1 MKQQN
6 TTNYQIK
13 GEKQVKKLT
22 NSTDYITKTFDE
34 YEEE

>member
-13 GEKQVKKLT
+13 GEKQVKTLT

>member
-13 GEKQVKKLT
+13 GEKQVKNLT